1 VPEQVAVRSDLST
14 APRTPASGGGIG
26 HDGWSGPLAS
36 RAFAALVL
44 AALGAA
50 WFASAGRVPAYLLPP
65 PAELGSALWAL
76 ISTGQRLTHL
86 GATLGH
92 IGAAIAIAFAG
103 GALLAFVAHYA
114 HWSAPAIHQRMSP
127 FLSAFS
133 GIGWTLLAAIW
144 FGVSSFTVIFTIV
157 AVLLPFALVN
167 LREGLAALDA
177 EILEMGRSFGRSR
190 LRAWWLLVLP
200 ALVPFAAATLRIM
213 FGVAWKVT
221 LTAELFGGGR
231 GLGYVINVARQDYDT
246 ATIFAV
252 ILLIIAAVTLAD
264 RLIFAPLERLSTR
277 QFGGAR

>member
-1 VPEQVAVRSDLST
+1 MST
-14 APRTPASGGGIG
+14 RRPGVLAAGAP
-26 HDGWSGPLAS
+26 
-36 RAFAALVL
+36 RAFAAVVL
-44 AALGAA
+44 AALALA
-50 WFASAGRVPAYLLPP
+50 WVASAGHVPAYVLPP
-65 PAELGSALWAL
+65 PGELGNALWAL
-76 ISTGQRLTHL
+76 LSTGHRVVHL
-86 GATLGH
+86 GATLAH
-92 IGAAIAIAFAG
+92 IGAAIVIAFAG
-103 GALLAFVAHYA
+103 GAVLAFAAHYQR
-114 HWSAPAIHQRMSP
+114 WSAPSIHQRLSP

-167 LREGLAALDA
+167 LREGLAALDT
-177 EILEMGRSFGRSR
+177 EILEMGRSFSR
-190 LRAWWLLVLP
+190 ASFRTWRLLVLP
-200 ALVPFAAATLRIM
+200 ALIPFAAATLRIM

-252 ILLIIAAVTLAD
+252 ILLIIIAVTLAD

-277 QFGGAR
+277 QFGGSK